1 MLSEL
6 RLRLTLMYLL
16 IGLSLV
22 AALSGVT
29 YGLLR
34 YYFQSSTDQ
43 ALKLKMGL
51 QFIELKVPIP
61 ADLYKSISTSGL
73 MAVDSIT
80 SMAAS
85 STTVTGQ
92 MGSDESETSHR
103 LLEESELADIFVL
116 PLTIQGLPVLGNIQ
130 VISSSQIDPQAFQQA
145 LKYGSDLRT
154 IKTSEGTLIR
164 VLTYRVPSASD
175 VAAIQV
181 GKSLQPEMDVLMQL
195 LRGLILIGLGSVI
208 FIGVGAWILSGKSI
222 QPAAMAF
229 EKQREFVANASHELR
244 APLTLIHAGIEVAKR
259 ESDNSQRQQVLD
271 DTLVDADY
279 MKHLLDDLL
288 LLSRLDSRMVTLDKN
303 PVQFPEFLEMV
314 TRKMSMIAS
323 QSGIELTG
331 ESEAFELMA
340 DPNRLQQVIF
350 ILVDNAIRHNTP
362 GGWVKV
368 TARKVQTQVLIEVRD
383 SGKGIPQEHLDRV
396 FERFYKVEDGSRSA
410 QKGSGLGLSIARGL
424 VEAHRGKIK
433 LASKPG
439 KGTNVTVSLP
449 IGSKPASLNP

>member
-1 MLSEL
+1 
-6 RLRLTLMYLL
+6 
-16 IGLSLV
+16 
-22 AALSGVT
+22 
-29 YGLLR
+29 
-34 YYFQSSTDQ
+34 
-43 ALKLKMGL
+43 MGL

-208 FIGVGAWILSGKSI
+208 FIGVGAWDPFGKVHSAGCMRLKNSGSLW
-222 QPAAMAF
+222 QMPA
-229 EKQREFVANASHELR
+229 
-244 APLTLIHAGIEVAKR
+244 
-259 ESDNSQRQQVLD
+259 
-271 DTLVDADY
+271 
-279 MKHLLDDLL
+279 
-288 LLSRLDSRMVTLDKN
+288 
-303 PVQFPEFLEMV
+303 
-314 TRKMSMIAS
+314 MS
-323 QSGIELTG
+323 
-331 ESEAFELMA
+331 
-340 DPNRLQQVIF
+340 
-350 ILVDNAIRHNTP
+350 
-362 GGWVKV
+362 
-368 TARKVQTQVLIEVRD
+368 
-383 SGKGIPQEHLDRV
+383 
-396 FERFYKVEDGSRSA
+396 
-410 QKGSGLGLSIARGL
+410 
-424 VEAHRGKIK
+424 
-433 LASKPG
+433 
-439 KGTNVTVSLP
+439 
-449 IGSKPASLNP
+449 

>member
-1 MLSEL
+1 
-6 RLRLTLMYLL
+6 
-16 IGLSLV
+16 
-22 AALSGVT
+22 
-29 YGLLR
+29 
-34 YYFQSSTDQ
+34 
-43 ALKLKMGL
+43 
-51 QFIELKVPIP
+51 
-61 ADLYKSISTSGL
+61 
-73 MAVDSIT
+73 
-80 SMAAS
+80 
-85 STTVTGQ
+85 
-92 MGSDESETSHR
+92 
-103 LLEESELADIFVL
+103 
-116 PLTIQGLPVLGNIQ
+116 
-130 VISSSQIDPQAFQQA
+130 
-145 LKYGSDLRT
+145 
-154 IKTSEGTLIR
+154 
-164 VLTYRVPSASD
+164 
-175 VAAIQV
+175 
-181 GKSLQPEMDVLMQL
+181 
-195 LRGLILIGLGSVI
+195 
-208 FIGVGAWILSGKSI
+208 
-222 QPAAMAF
+222 
-229 EKQREFVANASHELR
+229 
-244 APLTLIHAGIEVAKR
+244 
-259 ESDNSQRQQVLD
+259 
-271 DTLVDADY
+271 

-424 VEAHRGKIK
+424 VEAHWGKIN

-449 IGSKPASLNP
+449 IGSKPASLKP